1 MDSSS
6 GAGGSGSGSKKS
18 SDSSSKKGGK
28 GSKQSKRQAPDE
40 LWNDGNPPDH
50 LTIPV
55 DNYLVD
61 IPPKA
66 WTNTDPSVDVLCLL
80 RYVEQALRLAVRCLT
95 IQMLLA
101 YVLN

>member
-28 GSKQSKRQAPDE
+28 GSKQSKRKAPDE
-40 LWNDGNPPDH
+40 LWNDGNPPEH
-50 LTIPV
+50 LNPV